1 MERATVKHC
10 LCLTF
15 GRDRDVPL
23 PAYAHLS
30 ALCSSTAPW
39 LRSSPLPPRMSCA
52 WLAWKKCGPALASL
66 FPCALKCKVWLLLDC
81 SRSPWR
87 FWHEKQPGLSGLS
100 HCQWSRTKAISSL
113 PERYNYQRWLKYSY
127 LYITFVENC
136 TTFCLDRNDYILV
149 GIRTRPR
156 SHVMTIDQKPVWSL

>member
-1 MERATVKHC
+1 MEQRGVKHC

-23 PAYAHLS
+23 PACAHLS
-30 ALCSSTAPW
+30 ALCSSTAPS
-39 LRSSPLPPRMSCA
+39 LRSSPLPPRMICA

-66 FPCALKCKVWLLLDC
+66 FPCALKCKVWLLLDRG
-81 SRSPWR
+81 RSPWR

-113 PERYNYQRWLKYSY
+113 PGRYNYQRDTKDDKKYSY
-127 LYITFVENC
+127 LYITFVENHMVI
-136 TTFCLDRNDYILV
+136 FVWIGKLHFGL
-149 GIRTRPR
+149 
-156 SHVMTIDQKPVWSL
+156 HWLTIWPYD

>member
-1 MERATVKHC
+1 MEQRGVKHC

-23 PAYAHLS
+23 PACAHLS
-30 ALCSSTAPW
+30 ALCSSTAPS
-39 LRSSPLPPRMSCA
+39 LRSSPLPPRMICA

-66 FPCALKCKVWLLLDC
+66 FPCALKCKVWLLLDRG
-81 SRSPWR
+81 RSPWR

-113 PERYNYQRWLKYSY
+113 PGRYNYQRDTKDDKNIL
-127 LYITFVENC
+127 T
-136 TTFCLDRNDYILV
+136 YILV
-149 GIRTRPR
+149 LLRITWWFFCLNRKITFWFALA
-156 SHVMTIDQKPVWSL
+156 HHMTNMFLYL